1 MVLSMK
7 PEAREKMTAGIPL
20 RRIGE
25 PDEIAKTV
33 QFILE
38 NDYVSGR
45 CFDID
50 GALRL

>member
-1 MVLSMK
+1 
-7 PEAREKMTAGIPL
+7 MTAGIPL

-33 QFILE
+33 QFIFE
-38 NDYVSGR
+38 NDYISGR

-50 GALRL
+50 GGLRL

>member
-1 MVLSMK
+1 M
-7 PEAREKMTAGIPL
+7 
-20 RRIGE
+20 GE
-25 PDEIAKTV
+25 PDEIAQTV
-33 QFILE
+33 EFILQ